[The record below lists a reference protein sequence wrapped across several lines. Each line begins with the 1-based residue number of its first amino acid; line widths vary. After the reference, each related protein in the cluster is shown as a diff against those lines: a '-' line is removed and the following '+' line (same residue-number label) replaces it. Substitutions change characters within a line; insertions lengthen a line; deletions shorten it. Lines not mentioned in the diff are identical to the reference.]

1 MMNSMSPEI
10 GELAK
15 ALVMVQGE
23 MGTIPKDSTNPFFRS
38 KYADLATVSGV
49 LIPILT
55 KHGLSVSQLC
65 ETSDKMGQS
74 TEEFTDS
81 RSGKVTKV
89 IVPYLCLKVRTV
101 LMHESGQWIAGE
113 LETAIAKNDPQ
124 GIGSAITYARRY
136 SLMAIVGAVADED
149 DDGNAGSKEPE
160 RPSRPERPER
170 PSRDKKPEPAENHDE
185 PKPNKGI
192 AKLHAI
198 FTNAKLSENAYK
210 AFLSVYKVA
219 SSKEMNDITLQK
231 AIDHAAT
238 LVNLL
243 QSYANDGL
251 GASEISALFEDAI
264 KQPNPFLATFEQ
276 VKHMAKAKREE
287 DAFMKAFEGVDGEEV
302 EGEEGEEN
310 ES

>member
-1 MMNSMSPEI
+1 MANSMSPEI

-15 ALVMVQGE
+15 ALVLVQGE

-55 KHGLSVSQLC
+55 KYGLSVSQLC
-65 ETSDKMGQS
+65 STSDKIGQH
-74 TEEFTDS
+74 TEEFVDS
-81 RSGKVTKV
+81 KSGRIYKT

-101 LMHESGQWIAGE
+101 LMHVSGQWIAGE

-160 RPSRPERPER
+160 RPSRTQRPQT
-170 PSRDKKPEPAENHDE
+170 PDRDKKPEPAASPEED
-185 PKPNKGI
+185 KPNSNI
-192 AKLHAI
+192 AKLHTI
-198 FTNAKLSENAYK
+198 FSKAKLSENAYK
-210 AFLSVYKVA
+210 AFLSVYKVE
-219 SSKEMNDITLQK
+219 SSKDMDDVTIRR
-231 AIDHAAT
+231 AIEHAVM
-238 LVNLL
+238 LVGLL
-243 QSYANDGL
+243 QSYANGGL
-251 GASEISALFEDAI
+251 GADEISALFADAI
-264 KQPNPFLATFEQ
+264 EQPNPFLATFEQ
-276 VKHMAKAKREE
+276 VKEMVKAKKQE
-287 DAFMKAFEGVDGEEV
+287 DAFMKAFDDTDE
-302 EGEEGEEN
+302 EEGEEED

>member
-1 MMNSMSPEI
+1 MVNMSLDI

-15 ALVMVQGE
+15 ALVMAQRE
-23 MGTIPKDSTNPFFRS
+23 MGTIPKDSTNPYFRS

-49 LIPILT
+49 LIPVLT

-65 ETSDKMGQS
+65 ETSDKTGQY

-81 RSGKVTKV
+81 KTGKVSKV
-89 IVPYLCLKVRTV
+89 IVPYLCLKVKTV

-160 RPSRPERPER
+160 RPSRAERPER
-170 PSRDKKPEPAENHDE
+170 PNRDNKSKTTESHDE
-185 PKPNKGI
+185 PKSNKGI

-198 FTNAKLSENAYK
+198 FTNAKLSEKAYK
-210 AFLSVYKVA
+210 DFLSVYKVD
-219 SSKEMNDITLQK
+219 SSKEMNDTTLYK
-231 AIDHAAT
+231 AIDHASM
-238 LVNLL
+238 LVDMLR
-243 QSYANDGL
+243 SYASSGL
-251 GASEISALFEDAI
+251 GASEISALFADAI
-264 KQPNPFLATFEQ
+264 DQPNPFLATFEQ
-276 VKHMAKAKREE
+276 VKQMAKAKKEE
-287 DAFMKAFEGVDGEEV
+287 DAFMKAFDGFD
-302 EGEEGEEN
+302 GEEGEKN
-310 ES
+310 E